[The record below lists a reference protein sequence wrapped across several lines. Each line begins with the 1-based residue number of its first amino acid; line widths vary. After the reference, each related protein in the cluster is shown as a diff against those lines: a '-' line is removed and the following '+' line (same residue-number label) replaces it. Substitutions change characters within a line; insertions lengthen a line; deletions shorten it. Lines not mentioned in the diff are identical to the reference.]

1 MTQPPTDPGHP
12 LQVPRERATT
22 VSGGTRIIGTYEI
35 DKLISAGGMGEVYRG
50 HNIHNGEPVAIKIVL
65 PSLAHDPK
73 IVALFQK
80 ESTTLSRLSHEA
92 IVRYHVFTNDPVI
105 GRPCLVM
112 EFVSGTPLSDRIE
125 HGPMPLDEVKVML
138 RRVASGLEK
147 AHRAGVVHRDMSP
160 DNIILEE
167 GMVEHAKLIDF
178 GIAKSSAIGAG
189 TLLQGQFAGKF
200 NWVAPEQ
207 LGAFGGQVD
216 ARSDIYSLALVAA
229 AASKGAVLAMGD
241 SIVDAVGK
249 RAARPDLSGVDA
261 ALAPLL
267 GWMLSPDPAARPE
280 TMAQVIAALH
290 NPALIPTPQAA
301 ADPNATRIGDP
312 LPLPAAIPAE
322 AQDASPFG
330 TVAAAPPK
338 TAASVPAQTVSTQK
352 SPILLI
358 AIAVMLATSAVA
370 YFSGAFTSKP
380 VEIAGEPAP
389 SVAPTPKPEPTAQ
402 PAPVEPA
409 PAAPAP
415 LTTAALTN
423 LLTQSQDCG
432 PLNLT
437 NPPDAGYAEADV
449 VQISGRT
456 TSAASEAALK
466 TSLGSLTGKR
476 PLELTLERLNPAICS
491 VLNALPPLGSDG
503 FTVSLGYGDR
513 ADPNAAGQYVTGE
526 NPVIDL
532 TVPQGAGFLSVV
544 VIDGSGQVLHLLP
557 GNSQPDPGKLRVAF
571 PLAEAGVG
579 RPSLVV
585 NPAALGVALILVLRS
600 EAALE
605 EGPVIETVAAFVA
618 RLKRAKL
625 ISMDQRLL
633 SLTAP

>member
-1 MTQPPTDPGHP
+1 MTQTPTKPGHQP
-12 LQVPRERATT
+12 QVPRERATT

-112 EFVSGTPLSDRIE
+112 EFVSGTPVSERIE
-125 HGPMPLDEVKVML
+125 TGPMPLDEVKVML

-167 GMVEHAKLIDF
+167 GLVEHAKLIDF
-178 GIAKSSAIGAG
+178 GIAKSSALGAA

-207 LGAFGGQVD
+207 LGAFGGHVD
-216 ARSDIYSLALVAA
+216 GRSDIYSLALVTA
-229 AASKGAVLAMGD
+229 AASKGAVLPMGD

-249 RAARPDLSGVDA
+249 RAAVPDLAGVDA
-261 ALAPLL
+261 GLVPLL
-267 GWMLSPDPAARPE
+267 RWMLSPDPAERPE
-280 TMAQVIAALH
+280 TMAQVIAALD
-290 NPALIPTPQAA
+290 NPTLIPTPQAPNTTQIGVTLPYVA
-301 ADPNATRIGDP
+301 AS
-312 LPLPAAIPAE
+312 E
-322 AQDASPFG
+322 AQDTSPFG
-330 TVAAAPPK
+330 QAASPAPSMTVVAA
-338 TAASVPAQTVSTQK
+338 PAKK
-352 SPILLI
+352 SLILPL

-370 YFSGAFTSKP
+370 YFSGAFAPKP
-380 VEIAGEPAP
+380 VEVAVAPAP
-389 SVAPTPKPEPTAQ
+389 SVPATSEPKPA
-402 PAPVEPA
+402 PAEPA

-415 LTTAALTN
+415 LATAALTD
-423 LLTQSQDCG
+423 LLAQTQDCG
-432 PLNLT
+432 PLSLSH
-437 NPPDAGYAEADV
+437 PPAVGYAEADP

-456 TSAASEAALK
+456 ASVASEAALK
-466 TSLGSLTGKR
+466 TSLASLTGKR
-476 PLELTLERLNPAICS
+476 PLELALERLNPAICA
-491 VLNALPPLGSDG
+491 VLNTLPPLGSG
-503 FTVSLGYGDR
+503 EVAVSLGYGDR
-513 ADPNAAGQYVTGE
+513 ADPNAAGRYVTGE

-532 TVPQGAGFLSVV
+532 TVPEGAGYLSVA
-544 VIDGSGQVLHLLP
+544 ILDGSGQVLHLLP
-557 GNSQPDPGKLRVAF
+557 GNSQANEGKMRVAF
-571 PLAEAGVG
+571 PVAEAGVG
-579 RPSLVV
+579 RSALVV
-585 NPAALGVALILVLRS
+585 NLAGLGLAMILVLRS
-600 EAALE
+600 ETALE
-605 EGPVIETVAAFVA
+605 GGPVIEPVGAFVA
-618 RLKRAKL
+618 RLKRVKL
-625 ISMDQRLL
+625 LSMDQRVL

>member
-1 MTQPPTDPGHP
+1 MAQTPTDLGTA
-12 LQVPRERATT
+12 PRAPERATT

-112 EFVSGTPLSDRIE
+112 EFVSGTPVSERIE
-125 HGPMPLDEVKVML
+125 AGPMPLDEVKVML

-167 GMVEHAKLIDF
+167 GLVEHAKLIDF
-178 GIAKSSAIGAG
+178 GIAKSSALGAG

-207 LGAFGGQVD
+207 LGAFGGHVD
-216 ARSDIYSLALVAA
+216 GRSDIYSLALVAA
-229 AASKGAVLAMGD
+229 AASRGAVLPMGD

-249 RAARPDLSGVDA
+249 RATVPDLTGVDA
-261 ALAPLL
+261 GLVPLL

-280 TMAQVIAALH
+280 TMAQVIAALD
-290 NPALIPTPQAA
+290 NPAPVPMPQTPSTTQIGGLL
-301 ADPNATRIGDP
+301 PHVATS
-312 LPLPAAIPAE
+312 E
-322 AQDASPFG
+322 MQDASPFG
-330 TVAAAPPK
+330 AAAFVAPPIAVATIPAK
-338 TAASVPAQTVSTQK
+338 TSL
-352 SPILLI
+352 ILPL
-358 AIAVMLATSAVA
+358 AIALMLATGAVA
-370 YFSGAFTSKP
+370 YFSGAFVPKP
-380 VEIAGEPAP
+380 VEIAAAPAP
-389 SVAPTPKPEPTAQ
+389 SVAPTPKPETAAQ
-402 PAPVEPA
+402 PVPVEPA

-415 LTTAALTN
+415 LAVAALTD
-423 LLTQSQDCG
+423 LLAQSQDCG
-432 PLNLT
+432 PLRLS
-437 NPPDAGYAEADV
+437 NPPAAGYAEADR

-456 TSAASEAALK
+456 ASDASEAALK
-466 TSLGSLTGKR
+466 ISLTALTGKR
-476 PLELTLERLNPAICS
+476 PLELGLEPLNPAICA
-491 VLNALPPLGSDG
+491 VLNALPPLGSG
-503 FTVSLGYGDR
+503 GMTVALGYGDSP
-513 ADPNAAGQYVTGE
+513 DPNPEGYYGAGE

-532 TVPQGAGFLSVV
+532 TVPQGAGYLSVTI
-544 VIDGSGQVLHLLP
+544 IDGSGQVLQLLS
-557 GNSQPDPGKLRVAF
+557 GDSQPDPGKLRVAF
-571 PLAEAGVG
+571 PLAEAGIG
-579 RPSLVV
+579 QPALVV
-585 NPAALGVALILVLRS
+585 NPTGLGLALILVLHS

-605 EGPVIETVAAFVA
+605 TGPVIEPVGAFVA

-625 ISMDQRLL
+625 IAMDQRVLN
-633 SLTAP
+633 LTAP

>member
-1 MTQPPTDPGHP
+1 MAQTPTDPGTAT
-12 LQVPRERATT
+12 PRAPKRATT

-112 EFVSGTPLSDRIE
+112 EFVAGTPVSERIE
-125 HGPMPLDEVKVML
+125 TGPMPLDEVKVML

-167 GMVEHAKLIDF
+167 GLVEHAKLIDF
-178 GIAKSSAIGAG
+178 GIAKSSALGAG

-207 LGAFGGQVD
+207 LGAFGGHVD
-216 ARSDIYSLALVAA
+216 GRSDIYSLALVAA
-229 AASKGAVLAMGD
+229 AASKGAVLPMGD

-249 RAARPDLSGVDA
+249 RAAVPDLTGVDA
-261 ALAPLL
+261 GLVPLL

-280 TMAQVIAALH
+280 TMAQVIAALD
-290 NPALIPTPQAA
+290 NPALIPMLPDPNKTQIGGPLPHAA
-301 ADPNATRIGDP
+301 ASET
-312 LPLPAAIPAE
+312 
-322 AQDASPFG
+322 QDASPFG
-330 TVAAAPPK
+330 TAASPAPSRTEAAAPAK
-338 TAASVPAQTVSTQK
+338 TSLILPIAMALILAAGA
-352 SPILLI
+352 
-358 AIAVMLATSAVA
+358 MA
-370 YFSGAFTSKP
+370 YFSGAFAPKP
-380 VEIAGEPAP
+380 VQITATPAP
-389 SVAPTPKPEPTAQ
+389 SVAATAKAAPAEQPALVEPT
-402 PAPVEPA
+402 

-415 LTTAALTN
+415 LPVTDLTD
-423 LLTQSQDCG
+423 LLAQSQDCG
-432 PLNLT
+432 PLSLT
-437 NPPDAGYAEADV
+437 NPAAAGYAEADL
-449 VQISGRT
+449 VQISGHVA
-456 TSAASEAALK
+456 SVAALTALK
-466 TSLGSLTGKR
+466 TSLVALTGKR
-476 PLELTLERLNPAICS
+476 PLQLEIEPLNPAICA
-491 VLNALPPLGSDG
+491 VLNALPPLGSG
-503 FTVSLGYGDR
+503 NVTVALGYGDS
-513 ADPNAAGQYVTGE
+513 ADPNPEGRYVTGQ

-532 TVPQGAGFLSVV
+532 TVPQGARYVSVAV
-544 VIDGSGQVLHLLP
+544 LDGSGQVLQLLP
-557 GNSQPDPGKLRVAF
+557 GVSQPDPGKLRVAF
-571 PLAEAGVG
+571 SVAESGIG
-579 RPSLVV
+579 RPALVV
-585 NPAALGVALILVLRS
+585 NPAGLGLVMILVLRS

-605 EGPVIETVAAFVA
+605 AGPMIEPADAFVA
-618 RLKRAKL
+618 RVKRTKL

-633 SLTAP
+633 NLTAP

>member
-1 MTQPPTDPGHP
+1 MAQTPTDPGTT
-12 LQVPRERATT
+12 PRAPERATT

-112 EFVSGTPLSDRIE
+112 EFVSGTPVSERIE
-125 HGPMPLDEVKVML
+125 TGPMPPDEVKVML

-178 GIAKSSAIGAG
+178 GIAKSSALGAG

-207 LGAFGGQVD
+207 LGAFGGHVD
-216 ARSDIYSLALVAA
+216 GRSDIYSLALVAA
-229 AASKGAVLAMGD
+229 AASKGAVLPMGD
-241 SIVDAVGK
+241 SIVDAVSK
-249 RAARPDLSGVDA
+249 RAAVPDLTGVDA
-261 ALAPLL
+261 GLVPLL

-280 TMAQVIAALH
+280 TMAQVSAALD
-290 NPALIPTPQAA
+290 NPALIPLPRA
-301 ADPNATRIGDP
+301 PNTSQIGG
-312 LPLPAAIPAE
+312 LLSHVAAITALE
-322 AQDASPFG
+322 TQDASPFG
-330 TVAAAPPK
+330 SAVSAAPPIAMATASAK
-338 TAASVPAQTVSTQK
+338 TSL
-352 SPILLI
+352 ILPI
-358 AIAVMLATSAVA
+358 AIAVTLATSAVA
-370 YFSGAFTSKP
+370 YFSGVFAPKP
-380 VEIAGEPAP
+380 VEIAAAPAP
-389 SVAPTPKPEPTAQ
+389 SVAPTPKPKPAAPQ
-402 PAPVEPA
+402 PAPVEPV
-409 PAAPAP
+409 PAAPGP
-415 LTTAALTN
+415 LAVAALTD
-423 LLTQSQDCG
+423 LLAQSQDCG
-432 PLNLT
+432 PLTLS
-437 NPPDAGYAEADV
+437 NPPVAGYAETDP
-449 VQISGRT
+449 VQVSGRT
-456 TSAASEAALK
+456 ASGTSEAALK
-466 TSLGSLTGKR
+466 TSLTALTGKR
-476 PLELTLERLNPAICS
+476 PLELTLEPLNPGICG
-491 VLNALPPLGSDG
+491 VLNALPPLGSG
-503 FTVSLGYGDR
+503 KVAVSLGYGDR
-513 ADPNAAGQYVTGE
+513 ADPNAGGRYVTGE

-532 TVPQGAGFLSVV
+532 TVPESAGYLSVAI
-544 VIDGSGQVLHLLP
+544 IDGSGQVLQLLP
-557 GNSQPDPGKLRVAF
+557 GSAQPDPGKFRVAF
-571 PLAEAGVG
+571 PVVEAGIG
-579 RPSLVV
+579 RPALVV
-585 NPAALGVALILVLRS
+585 NPAGLGLAMILVLRS

-605 EGPVIETVAAFVA
+605 AGPVIEPVGTFVA

-625 ISMDQRLL
+625 VAMDQRLL

>member
-1 MTQPPTDPGHP
+1 MAEVPTNPGTTP
-12 LQVPRERATT
+12 GPAPERATT

-112 EFVSGTPLSDRIE
+112 EFVSGTPVSERIE
-125 HGPMPLDEVKVML
+125 QGAMPLNEVKVML

-167 GMVEHAKLIDF
+167 GLVEHAKLIDF
-178 GIAKSSAIGAG
+178 GIAKSSALGAG

-207 LGAFGGQVD
+207 LGAFGGHVD
-216 ARSDIYSLALVAA
+216 GRSDIYSLGLVAA
-229 AASKGAVLAMGD
+229 AASKGAVLPMGD

-249 RAARPDLSGVDA
+249 RAAVPDLSGVEA
-261 ALAPLL
+261 ELVPLL
-267 GWMLSPDPAARPE
+267 GWMLAPDPAARPA
-280 TMAQVIAALH
+280 TMAEVIAALD
-290 NPALIPTPQAA
+290 NPTLIPLQL
-301 ADPNATRIGDP
+301 DPNKTQIGSP
-312 LPLPAAIPAE
+312 LPHLAAPE

-330 TVAAAPPK
+330 TAASAAPSIAVAAAPAK
-338 TAASVPAQTVSTQK
+338 K
-352 SPILLI
+352 SLI
-358 AIAVMLATSAVA
+358 MPLAVAVMLATSAVA
-370 YFSGAFTSKP
+370 YFSGAFAPKP
-380 VEIAGEPAP
+380 VQIAAAP
-389 SVAPTPKPEPTAQ
+389 VSKGALNAKPEPAAQ
-402 PAPVEPA
+402 PAPSAAEPA
-409 PAAPAP
+409 PAIASP
-415 LTTAALTN
+415 LAATALTD

-432 PLNLT
+432 PLSLST
-437 NPPDAGYAEADV
+437 PPDAGYAEADL
-449 VQISGRT
+449 VQISGRV
-456 TSAASEAALK
+456 TSVAALTALK
-466 TSLGSLTGKR
+466 TRLVALIGAR
-476 PLELTLERLNPAICS
+476 RLELEIEPLNPAICS
-491 VLNALPPLGSDG
+491 VLNALPPLGAG
-503 FTVSLGYGDR
+503 GVAVSLGYGDR
-513 ADPNAAGQYVTGE
+513 ADPNPEGRYLTGQ

-532 TVPQGAGFLSVV
+532 TVPQDAGYVSVAI
-544 VIDGSGQVLHLLP
+544 IDGSGQVLHLLA
-557 GNSQPDPGKLRVAF
+557 GVSRSDPGKLRLAF
-571 PLAEAGVG
+571 PVAEAGIG
-579 RPSLVV
+579 RPALVV
-585 NPAALGVALILVLRS
+585 NPAGLGVALILVLRS
-600 EAALE
+600 EAALDA
-605 EGPVIETVAAFVA
+605 GPMIEPVAAFVN

-633 SLTAP
+633 NLTAP